1 MQTIAI
7 LGTTYIL
14 KFVDEIKNENG
25 QELSGEI
32 DYITKNIKI
41 SRKCPFKETTIRHEL
56 IHAFLYESG
65 LNGSTWSDNE
75 DMVDWFANQ
84 IPKIE
89 MVEENITELYN
100 E

>member
-1 MQTIAI
+1 MQTINI

-32 DYITKNIKI
+32 DYTTKNIKI
-41 SRKCPFKETTIRHEL
+41 SRKYPFTETTIRHEL

-65 LNGSTWSDNE
+65 LHGSAWSDNE
-75 DMVDWFANQ
+75 DMIDWFANQ
-84 IPKIE
+84 MPKIE
-89 MVEENITELYN
+89 MVEESIEKL
-100 E
+100 